1 MDNYH
6 TPVLVQEVLEGLDVH
21 PGKKYID
28 ATLGGAGHFREIVGL
43 RGVALGIDADGDAI
57 EHSRKELENRHP
69 ELKEGKDWKVVQG
82 NFRDVDKIAK
92 ENGFDEVNGIL
103 YDLGYST
110 SQLESE
116 LGLSFLNDQPLDMR
130 LDNTL
135 GVTAADLV
143 NSLGERELSK
153 LIRELSD
160 ERLANKFASAI
171 VKFRSLKK
179 FQTTKELANLLKSVS
194 PPGYEN
200 GRIHPATRTFQALRI
215 AVNDE
220 LNNLKLSL
228 PRAARLLLPGGLIAV
243 ISFHSL
249 EDKLVKQFGLG
260 AQPFKLVALTSKPIE
275 VSESEVLENVHSRSA
290 KLRVYEKTF

>member
-1 MDNYH
+1 MKEFSGQYH
-6 TPVLVQEVLEGLDVH
+6 KPVLLKETLKYLE
-21 PGKKYID
+21 PKEGKKYID
-28 ATLGGAGHFREIVGL
+28 CTLGDGGHTLEILKSGAQVLGL
-43 RGVALGIDADGDAI
+43 DYSPESLARTNERIADAGFEKKFKGVL
-57 EHSRKELENRHP
+57 
-69 ELKEGKDWKVVQG
+69 G
-82 NFRDVDKIAK
+82 NFRDIDKIAN
-92 ENGFDEVNGIL
+92 ENGYLGVDGIL

-110 SQLESE
+110 SQLESS
-116 LGLSFLNDQPLDMR
+116 LGLSFLSNQPLDMR
-130 LDNTL
+130 LDSTL

-143 NSLGERELSK
+143 NSLGEKELSK

-179 FQTTKELANLLKSVS
+179 FQTTKELADLLKSVS
-194 PPGYEN
+194 PSGYEN

>member
-1 MDNYH
+1 MGLDYSTESLARTNSRIA
-6 TPVLVQEVLEGLDVH
+6 EEGLT
-21 PGKKYID
+21 KNFK
-28 ATLGGAGHFREIVGL
+28 
-43 RGVALGIDADGDAI
+43 GVL
-57 EHSRKELENRHP
+57 
-69 ELKEGKDWKVVQG
+69 G

-200 GRIHPATRTFQALRI
+200 GSIHPATRTFQALRI

>member
-1 MDNYH
+1 MTESLEQYH
-6 TPVLVQEVLEGLDVH
+6 KPVLVKEILKYFE
-21 PGKKYID
+21 PSKGKKYID
-28 ATLGGAGHFREIVGL
+28 CTLGDGGHTLEILRSGAQVLGL
-43 RGVALGIDADGDAI
+43 DYSTESLARTNSRIAEEGLTKNFKGVL
-57 EHSRKELENRHP
+57 
-69 ELKEGKDWKVVQG
+69 G

>member
-1 MDNYH
+1 MTESLEQYH
-6 TPVLVQEVLEGLDVH
+6 KPVLVKEILKYFE
-21 PGKKYID
+21 PSKGKKYID
-28 ATLGGAGHFREIVGL
+28 CTLGDGGHTLEILRSGAQVLGL
-43 RGVALGIDADGDAI
+43 DYSTESLARTNSRIAEEGLTKNFKGVL
-57 EHSRKELENRHP
+57 
-69 ELKEGKDWKVVQG
+69 G

-116 LGLSFLNDQPLDMR
+116 LGLSFLTEQPLDMR